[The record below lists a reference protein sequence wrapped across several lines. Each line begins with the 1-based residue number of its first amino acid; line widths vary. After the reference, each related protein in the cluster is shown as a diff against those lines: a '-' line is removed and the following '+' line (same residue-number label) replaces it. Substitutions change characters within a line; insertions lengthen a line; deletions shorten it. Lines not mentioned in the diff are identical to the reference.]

1 MSYYK
6 ERLNS
11 WALVRCLP
19 NMQKVI
25 VERFR
30 NSADAEGRLRILRE
44 TMPHIQFAVV
54 FEPPQPVAS
63 AQPTA

>member
-19 NMQKVI
+19 NMQQVI

-30 NSADAEGRLRILRE
+30 SSADAEGRLRLLKQS
-44 TMPHIQFAVV
+44 MPNTQFAVV
-54 FEPPQPVAS
+54 FEPPQPAA